1 MSHNVYKVA
10 IQMAR
15 TVPSLKEETGVT
27 GYHILY
33 GYSLLFQMDEKTLN
47 LLFSEEERADIE
59 KARKVLEENEILYS
73 YAKARIP
80 TLFPL
85 LGEDY
90 CKWCYADGTYT
101 YSDMEDLINV
111 CVKNM
116 VTDNFTEE
124 QARSYMKELLP
135 KLDYWKRY
143 DELSDHGEFEKFKKK
158 LLKEINALHVEGLP
172 EITRLNALVG
182 KYVNLE
188 YTLPNGR
195 NVKFLDDQTTYLGTQ
210 SESEFEGDRYFGV
223 LAGMDFILICTY
235 EADRTSPELVL
246 YKKR

>member
-85 LGEDY
+85 LGEDS
-90 CKWCYADGTYT
+90 WV
-101 YSDMEDLINV
+101 NV
-111 CVKNM
+111 DQLFKGWRM
-116 VTDNFTEE
+116 SGMPFSSGELM
-124 QARSYMKELLP
+124 RELL
-135 KLDYWKRY
+135 KSGKI
-143 DELSDHGEFEKFKKK
+143 ELNWFKKETDQEK
-158 LLKEINALHVEGLP
+158 YFKCLHELKQEKENRMKAQKDK
-172 EITRLNALVG
+172 A
-182 KYVNLE
+182 
-188 YTLPNGR
+188 
-195 NVKFLDDQTTYLGTQ
+195 
-210 SESEFEGDRYFGV
+210 SESDK
-223 LAGMDFILICTY
+223 
-235 EADRTSPELVL
+235 TSESDKASGLD
-246 YKKR
+246 

>member
-1 MSHNVYKVA
+1 M
-10 IQMAR
+10 
-15 TVPSLKEETGVT
+15 PLED
-27 GYHILY
+27 
-33 GYSLLFQMDEKTLN
+33 DEMIGRDKDGSIN
-47 LLFSEEERADIE
+47 
-59 KARKVLEENEILYS
+59 
-73 YAKARIP
+73 
-80 TLFPL
+80 
-85 LGEDY
+85 EDY
-90 CKWCYADGTYT
+90 CRWCYADGTYT
-101 YSDMEDLINV
+101 YSEMEDLINV

>member
-85 LGEDY
+85 LGEDS
-90 CKWCYADGTYT
+90 WV
-101 YSDMEDLINV
+101 NV
-111 CVKNM
+111 DQLFKGWRM
-116 VTDNFTEE
+116 
-124 QARSYMKELLP
+124 SY
-135 KLDYWKRY
+135 
-143 DELSDHGEFEKFKKK
+143 LSASRK
-158 LLKEINALHVEGLP
+158 
-172 EITRLNALVG
+172 
-182 KYVNLE
+182 
-188 YTLPNGR
+188 
-195 NVKFLDDQTTYLGTQ
+195 
-210 SESEFEGDRYFGV
+210 
-223 LAGMDFILICTY
+223 
-235 EADRTSPELVL
+235 
-246 YKKR
+246 